1 MEART
6 PITNRSLNE
15 KAGFK
20 GGDSKSCG
28 SAFIVVVGLANL
40 PDCMKGTQASSP
52 LISGEP
58 AEGNTVTASEAEA
71 CVGVTAQ

>member
-1 MEART
+1 MKART
-6 PITNRSLNE
+6 PITNRSPNE

-20 GGDSKSCG
+20 GDDSKSCG
-28 SAFIVVVGLANL
+28 SAFIVVSLANL
-40 PDCMKGTQASSP
+40 PGCMKGTQASSP

-71 CVGVTAQ
+71 YVGLTAQ